1 MNLEEFK
8 KAAPHALLR
17 DAEACEV
24 LKVTGMSAE
33 KILLHKLEGGGPGI
47 ATVEDLATEHFY
59 KVGPN
64 VRRLADLI
72 GGKKKTRT
80 FAEGM
85 CCFVCTCFHS
95 RSLSDRARAH
105 APEDE
110 VGESD
115 S

>member
-1 MNLEEFK
+1 MLG
-8 KAAPHALLR
+8 
-17 DAEACEV
+17 DAEARDA

-33 KILLHKLEGGGPGI
+33 KILPHKLEGGGPGI

-64 VRRLADLI
+64 VRRLADLVV
-72 GGKKKTRT
+72 GKKADRT

-85 CCFVCTCFHS
+85 CCFTCFHS
-95 RSLSDRARAH
+95 RSHRDQRRAQGS
-105 APEDE
+105 EEE
-110 VGESD
+110 VEESD

>member
-8 KAAPHALLR
+8 KAAPHAMLR
-17 DAEACEV
+17 NAEACKV

-33 KILLHKLEGGGPGI
+33 KISLHKLEGGGPGI
-47 ATVEDLATEHFY
+47 NTFEDLVTDYFY

-64 VRRLADLI
+64 VRRLADLVV
-72 GGKKKTRT
+72 GKEVDGA

-95 RSLSDRARAH
+95 WSHRDQRRAH
-105 APEDE
+105 
-110 VGESD
+110 
-115 S
+115 